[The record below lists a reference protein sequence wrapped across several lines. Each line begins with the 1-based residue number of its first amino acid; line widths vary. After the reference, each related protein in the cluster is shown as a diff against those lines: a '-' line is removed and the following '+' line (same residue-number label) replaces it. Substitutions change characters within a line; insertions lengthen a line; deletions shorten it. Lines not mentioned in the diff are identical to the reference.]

1 MDRGVSLVERIKNAL
16 KTLFVAELELGMC
29 VFGVAHPWAAE
40 ESSTI
45 HGPQTHIP
53 SSTQQKGF
61 LNRLRYRIEDT
72 FCESVC
78 RRDATLEPSGMS
90 SRRLEQK
97 PILRKREFTSR
108 LR

>member
-1 MDRGVSLVERIKNAL
+1 MN
-16 KTLFVAELELGMC
+16 LFVAELELGMC

-61 LNRLRYRIEDT
+61 LKRFALSDRGYFLRERVLQGCNT
-72 FCESVC
+72 
-78 RRDATLEPSGMS
+78 RALRD
-90 SRRLEQK
+90 
-97 PILRKREFTSR
+97 EFTASR
-108 LR
+108 AKTYARAD